1 METDRPR
8 VRPSVSLEAAIVA
21 RRYYLDN
28 RQKNEIAE
36 ELGLSR
42 FKVAR
47 LLDEARE
54 SGIVRIHIDVPTD
67 IDLDLGDRVATRFG
81 IARVLAAR
89 SLPSGDGDADVAVVG
104 AAAAQYL
111 ENSVGS
117 QDVLG
122 ISWGRALT
130 STVEAFSAR
139 TMTDVVQVVG
149 GVNAGNSAIGGVEL
163 VRRMAAATGGTA
175 FPLNAPLLVG
185 SADVARALRADA
197 SLAPAIDRFSALT
210 VAVLG
215 VGSWDPPH
223 SAVAIELDD
232 AERARVVA
240 AGAVAD
246 VCGILLDGEGAF
258 VDSPLTGRTVG
269 VSLDDLRR
277 VPEVVAV
284 AGGTEKARAV
294 AAVLRSGIVSTLV
307 TDTRTARLLLTA

>member
-1 METDRPR
+1 MAMDRPR
-8 VRPSVSLEAAIVA
+8 GRPSASLEAAIVA

-28 RQKNEIAE
+28 RQKSEIAE

-54 SGIVRIHIDVPTD
+54 SGIVRIHVDVPTD
-67 IDLDLGDRVATRFG
+67 IDLDLGDRVAHRFG

-89 SLPSGDGDADVAVVG
+89 SLPDGGADDAVVG

-111 ENSVGS
+111 ESVLGS

-149 GVNAGNSAIGGVEL
+149 GVNAGGSAIGGVEL
-163 VRRMAAATGGTA
+163 ARRMAAATGGA
-175 FPLNAPLLVG
+175 AYPLNAPLLVG
-185 SADVARALRADA
+185 SAEIARALRGDA
-197 SLAPAIDRFSALT
+197 SLAAAIDRFPALT
-210 VAVLG
+210 FAVLG

-223 SAVAIELDD
+223 SAVATELDER
-232 AERARVVA
+232 ERAQIVA

-246 VCGILLDGEGAF
+246 VCGILLDGQGDF

-277 VPEVVAV
+277 IPEVVAV
-284 AGGTEKARAV
+284 AGGIEKTRAI
-294 AAVLRSGIVSTLV
+294 AAVLRSGFVSTLV
-307 TDTRTARLLLTA
+307 TDVQTARLLLES